1 MRSLSGNVTLAVPAA
16 SAAEADG
23 GGGGGGDELRL
34 AWAEDAAAAP
44 GLAQEAQAWAAAPAA
59 AAPGGGGGV
68 QLLCA
73 RSALAAPDIDDEI
86 ASDELLWCGAADV
99 AVPPLA
105 PGESHRHSL
114 SLAPL
119 RRGAFGVRA
128 RCVVGGRAVAEAE
141 APLLCDTLRLLC
153 T

>member
-1 MRSLSGNVTLAVPAA
+1 MAPSSTSTCRTRSG
-16 SAAEADG
+16 
-23 GGGGGGDELRL
+23 
-34 AWAEDAAAAP
+34 AAP
-44 GLAQEAQAWAAAPAA
+44 PSSVAP
-59 AAPGGGGGV
+59 PS
-68 QLLCA
+68 
-73 RSALAAPDIDDEI
+73 RSRN
-86 ASDELLWCGAADV
+86 V

-141 APLLCDTLRLLC
+141 APLMCDTLE
-153 T
+153 